1 MKETLRKNEKCF
13 IGMPSCGYGY
23 DSAKLCFVACPAHEK
38 YTLKIDAIKD
48 IIESKQYEC
57 HVALKRIDP
66 GTFAFCTKIC
76 SKIIQSK
83 FCIVLLDP
91 SFDEKEAEYPNPNV
105 HFEYG
110 MMISQN
116 KHIIPLQDEKHKL
129 AFNISPLDTIK
140 YNDSNFKQKVSE
152 AIDFAIKQATEE
164 KTLGIASPGPELFTY
179 YNLLGFRLSDTNVNF
194 FKLLYD
200 FGANLGFFLFDDKK
214 LNRYKFIGP
223 FDNEDPKL
231 SILHTKL
238 LIENIVRTYEHLHA
252 MQKEK
257 PEEIDNLKYLITSV
271 SVDLIISPFY
281 EKEDIMG
288 RIKSLLPEGYE
299 YPIKIFFRKDFKKF
313 VDKQYE
319 EIGEVKPLNLGA
331 KKL

>member
-1 MKETLRKNEKCF
+1 MEETLRKNEKCF

-23 DSAKLCFVACPAHEK
+23 DSAKLCFVACPAHDK
-38 YTLKIDAIKD
+38 YTLKIEVIKD
-48 IIESKQYEC
+48 IIESNQYEC
-57 HVALKRIDP
+57 HVALKKIDP

-91 SFDEKEAEYPNPNV
+91 SFDKNGEECPNPNV

-110 MMISQN
+110 MMVSQN

-152 AIDFAIKQATEE
+152 AIEFAIKQATEK

-179 YNLLGFRLSDTNVNF
+179 YNLFGFRLSDTSINF

-214 LNRYKFIGP
+214 QIQYKFIGP
-223 FDNEDPKL
+223 FDYENPKL
-231 SILHTKL
+231 AILHTKL
-238 LIENIVRTYEHLHA
+238 LIENIVRTYEHFQSI
-252 MQKEK
+252 QKEK
-257 PEEIDNLKYLITSV
+257 TEELENLKYLIQSI

-281 EKEDIMG
+281 KKDEILD

-299 YPIKIFFRKDFKKF
+299 YPITIFYRKDFKEY
-313 VDKQYE
+313 VDRQYE
-319 EIGEVKPLNLGA
+319 EIGEIKPSSLEVKNL
-331 KKL
+331 